1 MFTPSVSLAELML
14 RGTLM
19 YLLIF
24 VLMRIFRREAGT
36 LSIPDLLVVV
46 LVADAAQ
53 NGLSSDY
60 RSITEG
66 AVLVGT
72 IFFWNY
78 ALDWLAYRWTPIKRL
93 LQPPPLALIR
103 DGMILRRNLK
113 SELISVDDL
122 LSQLREHGIDDPRV
136 VKRCFIEPDG
146 HLSVVKFADDEMP
159 ERKERR
165 TVS

>member
-24 VLMRIFRREAGT
+24 ALMRIFRREAGT

-159 ERKERR
+159 EPKERR